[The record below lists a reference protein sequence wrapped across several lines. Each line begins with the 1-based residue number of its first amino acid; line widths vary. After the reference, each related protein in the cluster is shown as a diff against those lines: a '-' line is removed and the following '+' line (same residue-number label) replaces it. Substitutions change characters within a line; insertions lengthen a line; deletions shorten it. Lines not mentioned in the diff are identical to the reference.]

1 MNIEELIEA
10 TVEARLRKIK
20 VDEELAA
27 LQQQAKALERK
38 QPAIAASPRGGVT
51 VNRDMHAMYRFGIRI
66 GVIDAKSETDDY
78 CDYDRW
84 CQTDIYAC
92 GVQAYQLGGTHEKG
106 FGNSGSRLALS
117 LRMAENHSSAAELA
131 KSFREMQ
138 RVKELAQ
145 LSPVFAELRMRMGA
159 RDSVR
164 GNLAIEFCCFC
175 DVLWAL
181 DPKHRSGNYSFPVW
195 DQFNMARMNELAKS
209 IVDRSIAEVKR

>member
-1 MNIEELIEA
+1 MKMKELLNSM
-10 TVEARLRKIK
+10 VEVRLRQIA
-20 VDEELAA
+20 DE
-27 LQQQAKALERK
+27 KAMAELERQADELDRK
-38 QPAIAASPRGGVT
+38 RPPIAASPRGGVT

-66 GVIDAKSETDDY
+66 GVIDAK

-117 LRMAENHSSAAELA
+117 LRMAENHSAAADLA
-131 KSFREMQ
+131 NSFRDLQ
-138 RVKELAQ
+138 RVKELTQ
-145 LSPVFAELRMRMGA
+145 LPPVFAELRMRMGA

-164 GNLAIEFCCFC
+164 GNLAIEFCFY

-195 DQFNMARMNELAKS
+195 DQFNMARMNDLAKH
-209 IVDRSIAEVKR
+209 IVDRSIAEVKQ

>member
-1 MNIEELIEA
+1 MEIEELVEA
-10 TVEARLRKIK
+10 MVEARLRKIK

-27 LQQQAKALERK
+27 LTQQAKALERK

-66 GVIDAKSETDDY
+66 GVIDAN

-117 LRMAENHSSAAELA
+117 VRMAENYSAAGELA

-138 RVKELAQ
+138 LVKEFAQ
-145 LSPVFAELRMRMGA
+145 LPPVFAELRSRIKT

-164 GNLAIEFCCFC
+164 GNVAIEFCFY

-181 DPKHRSGNYSFPVW
+181 HAKHFAGNYSFPVW
-195 DQFNMARMNELAKS
+195 DQLNMARMNELAKD
-209 IVDRSIAEVKR
+209 IVDTSIAKVKQ

>member
-1 MNIEELIEA
+1 MAMKIEELIEA
-10 TVEARLRKIK
+10 MVEARLRKIK
-20 VDEELAA
+20 IDEELAA
-27 LQQQAKALERK
+27 LTQQAKALERK

-66 GVIDAKSETDDY
+66 GVIDAK

-117 LRMAENHSSAAELA
+117 LRMAENHSGAVELA

-138 RVKELAQ
+138 RVSDAAELR
-145 LSPVFAELRMRMGA
+145 PVFAELRSRIKT
-159 RDSVR
+159 RDNVQSNV
-164 GNLAIEFCCFC
+164 AIQFCFY

-181 DPKHRSGNYSFPVW
+181 DPKHRSGSYSFPVW
-195 DQFNMARMNELAKS
+195 DQFNMARMNELAKHM
-209 IVDRSIAEVKR
+209 VDRSIAEVKQ

>member
-66 GVIDAKSETDDY
+66 GVIDAK

-92 GVQAYQLGGTHEKG
+92 GVQAYQLGGTHEKA

-164 GNLAIEFCCFC
+164 GNLAIEFCFY
-175 DVLWAL
+175 DVLLAL
-181 DPKHRSGNYSFPVW
+181 DPKHRNWNDDSGNFSFPVW
-195 DQFNMARMNELAKS
+195 DQVNMARMNELAKS

>member
-66 GVIDAKSETDDY
+66 GVIDAK

-164 GNLAIEFCCFC
+164 GNLAIEFCFY

>member
-51 VNRDMHAMYRFGIRI
+51 VNRDMHAMHRFGIRI
-66 GVIDAKSETDDY
+66 GVIDAK

-92 GVQAYQLGGTHEKG
+92 GVQAYQIGGTHEKG

-145 LSPVFAELRMRMGA
+145 LSPVFAELRMRIGA

-164 GNLAIEFCCFC
+164 GNLAIALICFC

-181 DPKHRSGNYSFPVW
+181 DPKHRSWNDDSGNYSFPVW
-195 DQFNMARMNELAKS
+195 DQINMARMNELAKS

>member
-66 GVIDAKSETDDY
+66 GVIDAK

-159 RDSVR
+159 TFRESVR
-164 GNLAIEFCCFC
+164 GNLAIEFCFY
-175 DVLWAL
+175 DVLLAL
-181 DPKHRSGNYSFPVW
+181 DPKHRNGNYSFPVW